1 MSAIDNSPGAASA
14 MAASAQLKSSDFARF
29 SKLVYEACGI
39 ELSDSKKLMVESR
52 LRKRLRETGAGSFS
66 EYWELLSADTNGE
79 EMVRFIDAMTTNKT
93 DFFRESRHFDYL
105 VNTVIPEVIVQ
116 VRSEGREL
124 RVWSAG
130 CSTGKEPYTLAM
142 VLSECKQEGRIE
154 EFSILGTD
162 ISSSVLQEARRA
174 VYPDSDLTDIPA
186 SFRQRYVLRSRDRK
200 NKTCRM
206 APEIRACV
214 RFDSLN
220 FMDEKYPYGRGAF
233 DVILCR
239 NVMIYFDRTTK
250 EAVVRRIGECLRP
263 GGYFFIGH
271 SETLNGIETEMVPV
285 APTVYRKKETRHGK
299 EA

>member
-1 MSAIDNSPGAASA
+1 MSAIDSLPVTGAAA
-14 MAASAQLKSSDFARF
+14 AASAQLKASDFARF
-29 SKLVYEACGI
+29 SKLVYDACGI
-39 ELSDSKKLMVESR
+39 ELSESKKLMVESR
-52 LRKRLRETGAGSFS
+52 LRKRLRETGAGTFS
-66 EYWELLSADTNGE
+66 EYWKLLSADPGGD

-105 VNTVIPEVIVQ
+105 VNTVIPEVAVQ
-116 VRSEGREL
+116 ISNEGRQL

-142 VLSECKQEGRIE
+142 VLSDCKLEGRIE
-154 EFSILGTD
+154 EFSILATD

-174 VYPDSDLTDIPA
+174 VYPESDLLDIPA
-186 SFRQRYVLRSRDRK
+186 AFRQRYVLRSRDRK

-220 FMDEKYPYGRGAF
+220 FMEDKYPYGRGTF

-239 NVMIYFDRTTK
+239 NVMIYFDRLTK

-271 SETLNGIETEMVPV
+271 SETLNGIETEMVTV
-285 APTVYRKKETRHGK
+285 APTIYRKQETRHGK